1 MTWIAYNPESETAR
15 LRYGYSSM
23 TTPDTLFE
31 LDMDTG
37 ERRVLKQTEVPV
49 LMRRITAVNTCG

>member
-1 MTWIAYNPESETAR
+1 
-15 LRYGYSSM
+15 M

-37 ERRVLKQTEVPV
+37 ERRVLNKRKFLV

>member
-1 MTWIAYNPESETAR
+1 
-15 LRYGYSSM
+15 M

-37 ERRVLKQTEVPV
+37 ERRVLKQTEVPRF
-49 LMRRITAVNTCG
+49 LCGELPQ

>member
-1 MTWIAYNPESETAR
+1 
-15 LRYGYSSM
+15 M

-37 ERRVLKQTEVPV
+37 ERRVLKQTEVPGFDAANY
-49 LMRRITAVNTCG
+49 AVNTCG

>member
-1 MTWIAYNPESETAR
+1 
-15 LRYGYSSM
+15 M

-37 ERRVLKQTEVPV
+37 ERRVLNQTEVSWF
-49 LMRRITAVNTCG
+49 